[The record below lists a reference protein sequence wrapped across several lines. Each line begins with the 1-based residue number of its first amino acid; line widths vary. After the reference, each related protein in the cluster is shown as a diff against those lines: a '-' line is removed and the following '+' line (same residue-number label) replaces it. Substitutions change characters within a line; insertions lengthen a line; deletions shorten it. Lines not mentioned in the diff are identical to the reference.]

1 VRLLKRGFLAT
12 VARLSSRILTVS
24 QHSKRCIE
32 RDLGVLPSRIRVVHI
47 PADQEMAARVRAL
60 KEELPQRD
68 VAIYVGRFAPH
79 KNLDA
84 LIAAFQGTRFRQRG
98 GRLLLVGGSPREVA
112 ELRGFM
118 GRLEWAMVKGSCPQS
133 ELEEFFATSRLL
145 VMPSLEE
152 GFGLPVWEAMTCG
165 LPVCVSD
172 GGALPEISRSVSR
185 PFPAR
190 SVSAMTAAIDDVA
203 ERPVGSVPRV
213 QRPTLTEFAGA
224 FVEEA
229 EMVVRGRSSPGGERR

>member
-1 VRLLKRGFLAT
+1 
-12 VARLSSRILTVS
+12 
-24 QHSKRCIE
+24 
-32 RDLGVLPSRIRVVHI
+32 
-47 PADQEMAARVRAL
+47 MAARVRML
-60 KEELPQRD
+60 REHFPRRD

-79 KNLDA
+79 KNLHA
-84 LIAAFQGTRFRQRG
+84 LIVAFQATRFRQQG
-98 GRLLLVGGSPREVA
+98 GRLQLIGGSPREVA
-112 ELRGFM
+112 ELQRSVSRRGL
-118 GRLEWAMVKGSCPQS
+118 GWVTVEGVESQS
-133 ELEEFFATSRLL
+133 ELERLYASSRLL

-172 GGALPEISRSVSR
+172 GGALPEIARSVAR

-203 ERPVGSVPRV
+203 AQPAESNPPVKGPSLVQFARV
-213 QRPTLTEFAGA
+213 

-229 EMVVRGRSSPGGERR
+229 ETVASR